1 MNQQGQKLMA
11 SLEMG
16 VDGLDQLEFFYAALQ
31 DLGRRHAG
39 YNVREDHFTSFAHAL
54 IWTLEQS
61 LGDA

>member
-1 MNQQGQKLMA
+1 MA

-16 VDGLDQLEFFYAALQ
+16 VDGLDQQEFFYAALQ